1 MVIWRIKVE
10 DASVR
15 KSNSTVCINYEK
27 RAFHGVRLLQKLMD
41 SVLLFQVCP
50 LCISIT
56 A

>member
-1 MVIWRIKVE
+1 MVIWSIEDE
-10 DASVR
+10 DAFVR
-15 KSNSTVCINYEK
+15 KSKSTVCINYEK
-27 RAFHGVRLLQKLMD
+27 RKFHGVRLLQKLMD